1 MEKDKSQTTRGA
13 EARKAA
19 LQLYT
24 IIIEKRTSLSGLTD
38 NTGGAQIYLNLSPA
52 DRSLVKAI
60 LQTALRHRQQIEHIL
75 SDYLKKPLPAGAS
88 RLNYL
93 LHISLAQLLYLRV
106 ASFATINIAVDL
118 AKQDPRMQR
127 FHKLVNAILRSVVRD
142 ITANKLE
149 NKFFKKQLQ
158 TLPKWFSDLLVQDYG
173 AETAEAIA
181 NAINKP
187 AAIDLNVK
195 AQPQNWA
202 QKLEATIL
210 WGNSIRLD
218 NSCKTDIPKLEGYSE
233 GEWWV
238 QDCASTI
245 AALLLNKKEFNNIA
259 DLCAAPGGK
268 TAQLINQGAKV
279 TAFEINANRYKRLS
293 ENLKRLQL
301 KAELINADFQSFEH
315 YNFFDAVLLDAPCSS
330 TGTVNKNSDILWTKG
345 PEDIKS
351 LSSLQYQM
359 LQAVAK
365 YVKIGGTIIF
375 SNCSLAKL
383 EGEDMI
389 EKLLKQ
395 NNNLLLKQFTIEEDI
410 FSTYPQLQSFITKE
424 GFLRTNPSDFAK
436 IFPHL
441 HGAMDGFFIARLIK
455 SA

>member
-1 MEKDKSQTTRGA
+1 MEQDKSKITRGA
-13 EARKAA
+13 EARKVA

-38 NTGGAQIYLNLSPA
+38 NIGGAHNYLKLNPS

-75 SDYLKKPLPAGAS
+75 KDYLKKPLPLGAS

-149 NKFFKKQLQ
+149 NKFFKQQLQ
-158 TLPKWFSDLLVQDYG
+158 NLPKWFSDLLVKDYG
-173 AETAEAIA
+173 ADKAEAIA
-181 NAINKP
+181 KAINKP
-187 AAIDLNVK
+187 SALDLTVK
-195 AQPQNWA
+195 TQPKNWA

-210 WGNSIRLD
+210 WGNSIRLN
-218 NSCKTDIPKLEGYSE
+218 NSCKTNIQKLEGYEE

-245 AALLLNKKEFNNIA
+245 AALFLNKKEFNNIA

-268 TAQLINQGAKV
+268 AAQLINQGAKV
-279 TAFEINANRYKRLS
+279 TAFEINPSRYERLR
-293 ENLKRLQL
+293 ENMARLQMH
-301 KAELINADFQSFEH
+301 AELINTDFQTYKH
-315 YNFFDAVLLDAPCSS
+315 HNFFDAALLDAPCSS
-330 TGTVNKNSDILWTKG
+330 TGTINKNSDILWTKG

-351 LSSLQYQM
+351 LSNLQYQM
-359 LQAVAK
+359 LQAAAK

-383 EGEDMI
+383 EGENMI

-395 NNNLLLKQFTIEEDI
+395 NNNLTLKKFTIDEDI
-410 FSTYPQLQSFITKE
+410 FSNYPQLQSFITKE
-424 GFLRTNPSDFAK
+424 GFLRTSPSDFAK

-441 HGAMDGFFIARLIK
+441 PGAMDGFFIARLVK